1 MRRNGRLRACAACA
15 LICLALAGCKGATYS
30 GNRLVN
36 DDQYVLEYTQFNT
49 TDSQNLELESGDV
62 VHTQIVS
69 DEGSVS
75 IEVKCGDSKL
85 VYKGDAVSESYEFDI
100 VIEESGTYTITVTGE
115 KAQGSV
121 SFTVEKNA
129 N

>member
-1 MRRNGRLRACAACA
+1 MRWNGRFKIGAACA
-15 LICLALAGCKGATYS
+15 LVCLALAGCKGATFNGS
-30 GNRLVN
+30 RLGNE
-36 DDQYVLEYTQFNT
+36 DQYVLEYTQFNT

-62 VHTQIVS
+62 VHTQIVC
-69 DEGSVS
+69 DGGSVS
-75 IEVKCGDSKL
+75 IEVKCGDSKP

-100 VIEESGTYTITVTGE
+100 MIEESGTYTITVTGE

-121 SFTVEKNA
+121 SFTVEKDA

>member
-1 MRRNGRLRACAACA
+1 MRRNGRLKACAACA
-15 LICLALAGCKGATYS
+15 LLCLALAGCKGATFN

-36 DDQYVLEYTQFNT
+36 EDRYVLEYTQFNT

-62 VHTQIVS
+62 IHTQIVC

-75 IEVKCGDSKL
+75 IEVKCGESKP
-85 VYKGDAVSESYEFDI
+85 VYKGDGVSESYEFDI
-100 VIEESGTYTITVTGE
+100 MIEESGTYTITVTGE
-115 KAQGSV
+115 KAKGSV
-121 SFTVEKNA
+121 SFIVDKNA